1 MDSLKKDVVKYT
13 TILLVVHILTKKRD
27 KQRLFDS
34 KSVQKIGYWIAGIL
48 MFYYIVE
55 PFVIGK
61 IIAPVPA
68 PVAA

>member
-1 MDSLKKDVVKYT
+1 MQAFHFSNNFFMTKYFLKN
-13 TILLVVHILTKKRD
+13 
-27 KQRLFDS
+27 
-34 KSVQKIGYWIAGIL
+34 GYWIAGIL